1 MPSFVR
7 TWLRLRRQGRR
18 PLRPSSRRAGWRPR
32 LRLLVR
38 VVLLALLAVYLLCGL
53 LIAGLRWINPP
64 FTMVQAQRRAEA
76 LFSRKPYRKR
86 QSYVPLSRI
95 NIELQHA
102 VIAAEDGRFYQ
113 HWGIDFLELEKVI
126 DQREQGRRLRGAST
140 IDQQLVKNLFLATYR
155 SPLRKGLET
164 ALVPLE
170 ELLLSKQRILELYLN
185 VIEWGPGVYGA
196 EAAAQ
201 YHYGVPAANLS
212 RDQAARLAACI
223 PSPLRR
229 RPQRMDTY
237 SAEILERMASRGW

>member
-7 TWLRLRRQGRR
+7 TWLRLRRKGKSPARR
-18 PLRPSSRRAGWRPR
+18 TPLRRV
-32 LRLLVR
+32 LRL
-38 VVLLALLAVYLLCGL
+38 VLFAVFAAYLLCGL

-64 FTMVQAQRRAEA
+64 FTMVQAQRRFESF
-76 LFSRKPYRKR
+76 LSKEPYEKR
-86 QSYVPLSRI
+86 QAYVPLARI
-95 NIELQHA
+95 SADLQHA

-126 DQREQGRRLRGAST
+126 DEREQGGRLRGAST

-155 SPLRKGLET
+155 SPFRKGLET
-164 ALVPLE
+164 ALVPLA

-201 YHYGVPAANLS
+201 YHYGVSAAKLS

-223 PSPLRR
+223 PSPRRR
-229 RPQRMDTY
+229 RPQQMDTY
-237 SAEILERMASRGW
+237 SADILARMERMGW

>member
-1 MPSFVR
+1 MHR
-7 TWLRLRRQGRR
+7 LAQKWLRRRRKESRRPQRTVLRRIV
-18 PLRPSSRRAGWRPR
+18 R
-32 LRLLVR
+32 L
-38 VVLLALLAVYLLCGL
+38 VVIASLSLYALCAV

-64 FTMVQAQRRAEA
+64 FTMVQAQRRFESF
-76 LFSRKPYRKR
+76 FSEKPYEKR
-86 QSYVPLSRI
+86 QVFVPLARI
-95 NIELQHA
+95 APDLQHA

-113 HWGIDFLELEKVI
+113 HWGIDWLELEKVI
-126 DQREQGRRLRGAST
+126 DESEQRGRLRGAST
-140 IDQQLVKNLFLATYR
+140 ISQQLVKNLFLTTYR
-155 SPLRKGLET
+155 SPIRKGLET

-201 YHYGVPAANLS
+201 YHYGVSAAKLS
-212 RDQAARLAACI
+212 RNQAARLAACI

-237 SAEILERMASRGW
+237 SSDILARMERMGW